1 MKLKGTRL
9 INNDDIPSVRDAK
22 LSPNHPNNLET
33 IPDIHK
39 NRDHNKHKDTG
50 DKQVA
55 AL

>member
-1 MKLKGTRL
+1 MKLKKTPL
-9 INNDDIPSVRDAK
+9 INDDTPSVPDAK

-39 NRDHNKHKDTG
+39 NRDHNKHKGTG
-50 DKQVA
+50 NKVA